1 METVGA
7 LPIPDNILP
16 TSIIFGILSENG
28 TEEKQCYISVLK
40 PSRPKN
46 YLLWKRRVVTKVL
59 TVNVLDIGQ
68 HRP

>member
-1 METVGA
+1 MESVGA
-7 LPIPDNILP
+7 LPIPDDIMP
-16 TSIIFGILSENG
+16 TTIIHLFGIVSENNA
-28 TEEKQCYISVLK
+28 ISVLK

-46 YLLWKRRVVTKVL
+46 YSLWKRRVVTKVL